1 VGVLCNTGDEM
12 VTEVRRQ
19 CKHGVDFVKMADS
32 RSGEV
37 QTLAREEIAAVVD
50 EAHRRRARVAIH
62 SRGAGST
69 RAAAEAGVDWIIHAD
84 LAAEADLVA
93 VAEAGIPILP
103 TMTFLAMVLEASG
116 RYGQETIQ
124 MDVGR
129 MKRHF
134 DRLIRV
140 VEHARQLGI
149 KILCGT
155 DTGNNL
161 FMPFGE
167 LHAKELE
174 IFVTYCG
181 FTPMEAICAATRDN
195 AYVMG
200 LPDDLGVLEAGRLAD
215 VLILTRDP
223 LADIRVLQGGQHVAA
238 VVKAG
243 KRVDLERLGG
253 DAPLALS

>member
-1 VGVLCNTGDEM
+1 VN
-12 VTEVRRQ
+12 
-19 CKHGVDFVKMADS
+19 FVKLADS
-32 RSGEV
+32 RSGDV

-84 LAAEADLVA
+84 LASEADLVA

-116 RYGQETIQ
+116 RYGQDMIQ
-124 MDVGR
+124 MDVSR

-134 DRLIRV
+134 DGLIRV
-140 VEHARQLGI
+140 VERARRLGI
-149 KILCGT
+149 TILCGT
-155 DTGNNL
+155 DTGNNA

-181 FTPMEAICAATRDN
+181 FTPMEAIVAATRDN
-195 AYVMG
+195 AVTVG
-200 LPDDLGVLEAGRLAD
+200 LEHDVGVLEAGRLAD
-215 VLILTRDP
+215 VIILKRDP
-223 LADIRVLQGGQHVAA
+223 LADIRVLQGGHHLAWVIKDGK
-238 VVKAG
+238 VVN
-243 KRVDLERLGG
+243 LGG
-253 DAPLALS
+253 LAGEERPIAF